1 MAMDKSKPEPPFLM
15 SEGARLIGIYV
26 EGTSKPE
33 FLIARAVT
41 ALAHSG
47 VRQTHGVK
55 VALIRLDSREVN
67 FDIDDVCVDAVDSG
81 AEGFEKH
88 KGESLVGG
96 VYMAECGAT
105 IKKARMN
112 DRTR

>member
-1 MAMDKSKPEPPFLM
+1 MALDKSKPEPPFLM
-15 SEGARLIGIYV
+15 SEGARLIVIYV
-26 EGTSKPE
+26 EDTSKPE
-33 FLIARAVT
+33 FLIARACGHGSR
-41 ALAHSG
+41 AQR
-47 VRQTHGVK
+47 RQADPRCKGGT
-55 VALIRLDSREVN
+55 DSRIVD

-88 KGESLVGG
+88 KGESLVVG